1 MLHKLQTV
9 NGISIPCH
17 SKTPLIDKIIN
28 QLARLIM
35 EIFSRFKKNNSSE
48 LSKISNNTQH
58 LQYEVYHLVGEV
70 NIKNSALMKKEL
82 LKILGSQKS
91 VILDFTKLDF
101 IDSSGIA
108 TLIESLNITHA
119 SGLKLAIVGARN
131 LPLKMLELTKLD
143 KVFTLFNSL
152 HDIKI

>member
-9 NGISIPCH
+9 NGISIPCL
-17 SKTPLIDKIIN
+17 SKNPLIDKIFN

-35 EIFSRFKKNNSSE
+35 EIFSRFIKNNSSE

-82 LKILGSQKS
+82 LMILDSQKS

-152 HDIKI
+152 QDIKI